1 MAKYKSVDRHKGV
14 RLAIYLY
21 ILGLILFL
29 ASLFSPA
36 YSPYGAWN
44 YTGWE
49 AVNAALQL
57 RPRML
62 LDFGRVEDIIAIIVI
77 AISALN
83 SVFVVVSPLLFPFR
97 RKINRKRWFW
107 GWVTIGLSCT
117 FFIIFY
123 MHYVGFIH
131 VLYGYYLWLASLV
144 LVYLSF
150 HPALSKQP

>member
-1 MAKYKSVDRHKGV
+1 M
-14 RLAIYLY
+14 AIYLY
-21 ILGLILFL
+21 IPGLILFL
-29 ASLFSPA
+29 VSLFAPA

-44 YTGWE
+44 YSGWE

-97 RKINRKRWFW
+97 RKFNRKRWFW
-107 GWVTIGLSCT
+107 ICVLIGLTSVL
-117 FFIIFY
+117 FIVLY
-123 MHYVGFIH
+123 MNHAGFIQ
-131 VLYGYYLWLASLV
+131 VRYGYYLWLASLA

-150 HPALSKQP
+150 HPALSKRP